1 MARSE
6 HLTYHIGEPIMAV
19 ATSAKKTRVSDA
31 VPQLAQLPERVS
43 VLETKVENINEKLI
57 DLKSDVKEM
66 HDCLDRTGEKL
77 DAKLCEMQDE
87 YRANSLK
94 FFEHSDKLHAE
105 DVETHS
111 KLGSRIDELEKI
123 KNKYTMYAM
132 IALAF
137 AAGTG
142 WLNSVSFPHILKFLG
157 L

>member
-1 MARSE
+1 MA
-6 HLTYHIGEPIMAV
+6 T
-19 ATSAKKTRVSDA
+19 ATVKKPRVSEA

-43 VLETKVENINEKLI
+43 VLETKVENINEKLV
-57 DLKSDVKEM
+57 DLKADVKEM
-66 HDCLDRTGEKL
+66 HDCLDRTGDKL
-77 DAKLCEMQDE
+77 DAKLCEMQEE
-87 YRANSLK
+87 YRVNSNK
-94 FFEHSDKLHAE
+94 FFEHADRLHAE
-105 DVETHS
+105 DVETHN
-111 KLGSRIDELEKI
+111 KLGSRIDELEKV